1 MSENQISL
9 TCTFHPKRE
18 TQLRCNR
25 CDRPICIKCA
35 THTPTGYRCPECIRT
50 QQKIFVTTRWY
61 DQIIAAVITAV
72 ISFLGSLLTSFLT
85 LGFYNFLIALGAGFG
100 VVWIVK
106 KAIQNRR
113 SPLLKYVMS
122 GTALLASLA
131 PSIIGMVQS
140 YQMFGV
146 LLIGGIYPLLW
157 KLVYAV
163 LISGYIYYQ
172 LKN

>member
-1 MSENQISL
+1 MSENQSSL

-35 THTPTGYRCPECIRT
+35 THTPTGYRCPECIRS
-50 QQKIFVTTRWY
+50 QQKVFVTTRWY
-61 DQIIAAVITAV
+61 DQIIAAVITIV
-72 ISFLGSLLTSFLT
+72 ISYFSSLLTTFLT
-85 LGFYNFLIALGAGFG
+85 LGIYNFLIPIVAGYLA
-100 VVWIVK
+100 VWTVK

-122 GTALLASLA
+122 GTALFASLA
-131 PSIIGMVQS
+131 PSIFSMVQN
-140 YQMFGV
+140 YRMFGV
-146 LLIGGIYPLLW
+146 FLVGGIQFMLW
-157 KLVYAV
+157 KLGYAV
-163 LISGYIYYQ
+163 LIAVFIYYQ